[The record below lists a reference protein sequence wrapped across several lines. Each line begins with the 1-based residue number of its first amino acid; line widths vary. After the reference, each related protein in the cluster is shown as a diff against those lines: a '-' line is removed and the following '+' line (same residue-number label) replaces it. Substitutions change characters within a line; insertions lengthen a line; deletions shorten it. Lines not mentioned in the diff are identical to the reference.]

1 MIILYKYIYRDSP
14 SVGNIVPQKRR
25 CFIFDPETAICLS
38 KNRIYLILPFAYI
51 IFAPKN
57 RAER

>member
-14 SVGNIVPQKRR
+14 SVGNIVLQKRR
-25 CFIFDPETAICLS
+25 CFICGPEAAICFS

-51 IFAPKN
+51 IFAPKY